1 MRKLWLTFTA
11 MLLCSIASFAQIE
24 PVQPN
29 EGNGTAGS
37 PYKIDT
43 PAEFMWINSDND
55 AHYELTADI
64 NLGTYHADNNNFVI
78 TSFSGTF
85 DGGNNTITYNG
96 SFKATSD
103 QKIGLFG
110 TVSSS
115 GTIKDLNLNG
125 NITVSGDSATSVRI
139 GLLCGELNDGGT
151 IEFCDVTGNI
161 NSTVK
166 ANGAGNSSAGI
177 IIGSNKGTLQYC
189 TGHGNVIGVGYAG
202 GLVGSMGTML
212 DNFTTTA
219 TGEIKGCYFTGN
231 VTANNSNTISEDY
244 KAFAGGICGYVS
256 PGASID
262 LCIAEAVIVTGQ
274 QARGIT
280 FADVWS
286 TAVLNGTYAHIAN
299 TYCSG
304 TINGLE
310 IDSDD
315 ECVNMKKL
323 AWIELVDRDNTYNP
337 GTSMTLEQIES
348 ALNQARG
355 DDDHFYFDII
365 NGKLI
370 LIVGEQNTVLVCADP
385 INLVVTNDNGSLT
398 ASWQVVTVNNPATIQ
413 GFVLSLDNEEMEVE
427 LTPNNDGVYSI
438 YLGTTQP
445 STTLHTFTVQS
456 ICSAQEDENSN
467 VASTSFYVSDPESD
481 CQPVSALQVSNIAS
495 TTANVTWQGDAD
507 IVKLGEESID
517 FTNGQPLVLNN
528 LEPATTYTIEVI
540 VTCAQGESELS
551 YPVRATF
558 TTHGV
563 VYETAR
569 GGDFNSQDTWS
580 DGVVPPANDIAI
592 IIINKGHEVIV
603 NHDLVITGD
612 YKIVTNDGVLKITQQ
627 GQLINTT
634 TTNVPGIIEIV
645 SSQKA
650 NQAWTFI
657 GAPFENGYKLE
668 TIVPVPGNDADGI
681 SDISV
686 KKYDYEKTTN
696 GTATPGWSDSWAHI
710 DTEMKAG
717 EGYFG
722 YPFYGGV
729 VTFTTY
735 GDVCTWDNT
744 NGRYVMGSYNFEND
758 PVTALNNGDVTITE
772 TISATQDD
780 PETIGVS
787 EAGYWMALS
796 NPYPA
801 KLNVNLFKG
810 ANNLQGNCVYV
821 FKNGAFDMP
830 SNDEIAMTEG
840 FFVNFG
846 SAGEKTITFNK
857 GQLSYNN
864 QSAKASAN
872 EFIKLTLINGDN
884 KVRAYLAHNEDAE
897 QGYDIFDANKLFA
910 PTEIAEPYFV
920 TDGIS
925 LMKEEFAELPYY
937 ATMNVRSFAD
947 DTVSFVVNNIPEG
960 LAVSI
965 IDGENIID
973 MVEGGVYT
981 TEILTGENA
990 DRFKVLIK
998 KSVSISDVE
1007 ELEVNITNNNRHISI
1022 ETTETDLQVEVYNA
1036 LGQKVLST
1044 KDRNFTLNQVSAG
1057 AYLIKAFNN
1066 KASKTQKIV
1075 VK

>member
-11 MLLCSIASFAQIE
+11 MLLCSIASFAQTRDASNRI
-24 PVQPN
+24 
-29 EGNGTAGS
+29 
-37 PYKIDT
+37 I
-43 PAEFMWINSDND
+43 INSPEEFLKIGTTGYSLSDS
-55 AHYELTADI
+55 YILTEDI
-64 NLGTYHADNNNFVI
+64 NLGTYHAANNNFVI
-78 TSFSGTF
+78 ATFSGTF
-85 DGGNNTITYNG
+85 NGGNNTITYKG
-96 SFKATSD
+96 SFTSNANND
-103 QKIGLFG
+103 KIGLFE
-110 TVSSS
+110 TVS
-115 GTIKDLNLNG
+115 GTITNLNLNAD
-125 NITVSGDSATSVRI
+125 ITVSGTNSQVKV
-139 GLLCGELNDGGT
+139 GLLCGALAQGGT

-161 NSTVK
+161 NSTAKSGGV
-166 ANGAGNSSAGI
+166 GNASTGL
-177 IIGSNKGTLQYC
+177 IIGNNFGTLQYC
-189 TGHGNVIGVGYAG
+189 TGQGSVTGVGYVG
-202 GLVGSMGTML
+202 GLVGSMGNIMEGCGSSSPL
-212 DNFTTTA
+212 
-219 TGEIKGCYFTGN
+219 IKACYFTGN
-231 VTANNSNTISEDY
+231 VTANNSSSLANYSEY
-244 KAFAGGICGYVS
+244 IQVQSYGGGICGTMRN
-256 PGASID
+256 PAKIE
-262 LCIAEAVIVTGQ
+262 LCVAEAIVVVGQ
-274 QARGIT
+274 NAGGIT
-280 FADVWS
+280 TTTLGTTIGIFGS
-286 TAVLNGTYAHIAN
+286 CGTAQNNYA
-299 TYCSG
+299 TG
-304 TINGLE
+304 TINGNQITHNNLIHHGIGTTTNPTPNNSPNYPTSTTTDFQTIINKLE
-310 IDSDD
+310 AKRG
-315 ECVNMKKL
+315 N
-323 AWIELVDRDNTYNP
+323 DNN
-337 GTSMTLEQIES
+337 
-348 ALNQARG
+348 
-355 DDDHFYFDII
+355 FYFTII
-365 NGKLI
+365 NGKI
-370 LIVGEQNTVLVCADP
+370 VLVIGQPQEEQIICEAP
-385 INLVVTNDNGSLT
+385 INLSIMKNEDGTYSAIWSVANEDNTAEETSFVCKLNGVTIQTSPTFADGFYLLNLGEVGASNSQYTFSVESNCSANGNTLLSDAITYTFYVNECNTINTLLT
-398 ASWQVVTVNNPATIQ
+398 YNISATAATVNWQ
-413 GFVLSLDNEEMEVE
+413 GTAYAVE
-427 LTPNNDGVYSI
+427 LNGEPIEFNGGNTL
-438 YLGTTQP
+438 YL
-445 STTLHTFTVQS
+445 
-456 ICSAQEDENSN
+456 ENLS
-467 VASTSFYVSDPESD
+467 
-481 CQPVSALQVSNIAS
+481 
-495 TTANVTWQGDAD
+495 
-507 IVKLGEESID
+507 
-517 FTNGQPLVLNN
+517 
-528 LEPATTYTIEVI
+528 PATTYTISVI
-540 VTCAQGESELS
+540 SQCFDLNGEPYYLPTS
-551 YPVRATF
+551 VTF

-563 VYETAR
+563 AYETAKS
-569 GGDFNSQDTWS
+569 GNFNDPNTWS
-580 DGVVPPANDIAI
+580 DGVVPQGTVANIK
-592 IIINKGHEVIV
+592 INQGHIV
-603 NHDLVITGD
+603 NVNHNLVITGL
-612 YKIVTNDGVLKITQQ
+612 YKITENKGVLQITQQ

-650 NQAWTFI
+650 TQAWTFI
-657 GAPFENGYKLE
+657 GAPFQTGYKLE

-729 VTFTTY
+729 ITFTTY

-744 NGRYVMGSYNFEND
+744 NERYVMGSYNFEKA
-758 PVTALNNGDVTITE
+758 PVTALNNDDVTVTE

-787 EAGYWMALS
+787 ESGYWMALS

-801 KLNVNLFKG
+801 KLHVNAFKG

-872 EFIKLTLINGDN
+872 EFIKLTLINGDK
-884 KVRAYLAHNEDAE
+884 KVRAYLAHNENAE

-920 TDGIS
+920 TDGIA

-965 IDGENIID
+965 IDGEEVID
-973 MVEGGVYT
+973 MIEGGVYT

-1075 VK
+1075 VE